1 VASDASVFV
10 PTVRITSES
19 SQSERDSSDVGR
31 GGAFEFN
38 YFHGRGSD
46 TQQVGASDQP
56 IKLGGA
62 NFRGPQEVQHD
73 FTLHWYEVN
82 ARGRIFSPSLT
93 ACSCRFPDRALSQAE
108 LPRPRR
114 LSRRRSSAGL
124 A

>member
-1 VASDASVFV
+1 MNGTL
-10 PTVRITSES
+10 PN
-19 SQSERDSSDVGR
+19 VGR

-62 NFRGPQEVQHD
+62 NFRGPQKCS
-73 FTLHWYEVN
+73 TTSRLHWYEVN
-82 ARGRIFSPSLT
+82 ARGRIFSPS
-93 ACSCRFPDRALSQAE
+93 PDRVFGVDFLIGAAF
-108 LPRPRR
+108 PRLDFASPRR
-114 LSRRRSSAGL
+114 LSRRRRASAGL